1 MTAALLGKHD
11 RTRAGDEVLSA
22 LSLTRGEFEDLHMDG
37 GGWYELRDES
47 DGGALK
53 QAGWFENLITDT
65 GDKYYG
71 DRASYQV
78 GPQKVYRSVG
88 TMTAATNANP
98 SVITFTAHGL
108 GVGDVVNI
116 GSVTPVVGA
125 TGLNGLFVVTA
136 ATANTFSVVGF
147 TGAAGPGVWSSGG
160 DIKGPSIC
168 SANSMKLGTGSTAV
182 AKNGAGSALVTYQTA
197 TAVAFDATF
206 PITSSVSGW
215 RVQYKTTFVAGV
227 GTVSGLNEVV
237 IVAEGLIIDAT
248 TAAAATISRALL
260 SPVVNKGASDSLAV
274 TWNHTL
280 LGA

>member
-1 MTAALLGKHD
+1 MVALLAKHD
-11 RTRAGDEVLSA
+11 SARGSDEVLSA
-22 LSLTRGEFEDLHMDG
+22 LGLTRAEFNDLHMYG

-71 DRASYQV
+71 DRAAYQTA
-78 GPQKVYRSVG
+78 PAKVYRSVG

-98 SVITFTAHGL
+98 SVVTFTAHGL
-108 GVGDVVNI
+108 GIGDVVLI

-125 TGLNGLFVVTA
+125 TGLNGTFVVTA

-160 DIKGPSIC
+160 DIKGPSLPTAIT
-168 SANSMKLGTGSTAV
+168 MKLGTGSTAV
-182 AKNGAGSALVTYQTA
+182 AKNGAGAALVTYTAA

-206 PITSSVSGW
+206 PNTSSVSGW

-227 GTVSGLNEVV
+227 GTASGLNEVV
-237 IVAEGLIIDAT
+237 IVAESLLIDAT
-248 TAAAATISRALL
+248 TAAGATISRALL